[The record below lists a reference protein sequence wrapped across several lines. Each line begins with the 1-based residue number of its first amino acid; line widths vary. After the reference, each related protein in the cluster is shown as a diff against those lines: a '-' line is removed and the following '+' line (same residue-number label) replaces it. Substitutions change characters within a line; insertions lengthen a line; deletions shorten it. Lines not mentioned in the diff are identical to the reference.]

1 MASRRPRN
9 YQASEPPRS
18 GATTSSGAGRP
29 EVHVVSHTHWD
40 REWYLPATRF
50 RQRLVALIDDL
61 IEDPPR
67 NGASFLLDGQMAVAE
82 DYIEVCPERADA
94 LRTLLAEGAIEAGPW
109 YVLADEL
116 TPGGEALVRNLLAG
130 RRSLARLGATPPPVL
145 YCPDSF
151 GHPASLP
158 TLAAGFG
165 LGLAILSRGF
175 GGARWP
181 AADFTRWVAPD
192 GASVL
197 LYHLSRKGYDIAE
210 NLPRDAAAARERWA
224 EIRDD
229 LLGRLTLGVALLP
242 NGADHHARQPE
253 LPMALEALRAAAS
266 HVTVRASSLTAFA
279 GDAAARA
286 ANAAL
291 ETVRGELRD
300 SYGFMWTLQGTF
312 SSRAHQKR
320 RNAAA
325 ERMLVRDAE
334 PWAALAR
341 VRGAPDRRH
350 LMNAAWKSLLLCH
363 PHDTLCG
370 CSTDEVA
377 RAMDARL
384 DEAEAQAGGIRADS
398 INDLIGHDED
408 AAREHP
414 GDWEPMT
421 IVRNRAARPRGGVA
435 ILRVTSFV
443 SDVRVGANAP
453 PEPPRTAMATTPLL
467 GLVLPQQTLTEHT
480 FTELTQAPRH
490 YPDADIVHVA
500 ELAAWIPS
508 VPGYGLACL
517 PHDGVRVT
525 SPHEPPN
532 PARALRRGIGN
543 GRVSISVGPNGN
555 IRFTDLATGSSV
567 PRFIR
572 WESATDRGDLYT
584 ASIRGKRLRPVFRG
598 SRIVHGGPVRA
609 SIETRW
615 TLAAARERID
625 MRVAFTV
632 DADAPF
638 VRVTLEGVNTVSDHR
653 LRIGFATGIRDGLA
667 VADAMF
673 GPVERH
679 SIVVPPRDAAME
691 LPPRTAPLHRYVS
704 LFGHKAGATLYSD
717 GLAEY
722 ETQEDGVIFVTLLR
736 SVGELSRGDLPERP
750 GHAGWPAPTPEAQCH
765 GPFAAEFAVLPHG
778 ARGAATAAVIEHAA
792 DDVLLPLTGA
802 TLRSALHDP
811 GTIDGIE
818 LEGTGLAVS
827 AITTSDNGDWLVLRC
842 VNVAGDATE
851 GTWRLSFPVRDALTA
866 RLDETPIGRLDP
878 TPGNGSTI
886 HFTAAPRTV
895 VTILVR

>member
-1 MASRRPRN
+1 
-9 YQASEPPRS
+9 
-18 GATTSSGAGRP
+18 
-29 EVHVVSHTHWD
+29 
-40 REWYLPATRF
+40 
-50 RQRLVALIDDL
+50 
-61 IEDPPR
+61 
-67 NGASFLLDGQMAVAE
+67 MAVAE
-82 DYIEVCPERADA
+82 DYIEVRPERADA
-94 LRTLLAEGAIEAGPW
+94 LGALLAKGAIEAGPW

-116 TPGGEALVRNLLAG
+116 IPGGEALMRNLLAG

-165 LGLAILSRGF
+165 LELAILSCGF
-175 GGARWP
+175 GGARWF

-192 GASVL
+192 GTSVL
-197 LYHLSRKGYDIAE
+197 LYHLSRRGYDIGE
-210 NLPRDAAAARERWA
+210 NLPTDAVAARERWA
-224 EIRDD
+224 AIRGD
-229 LLGRLTLGVALLP
+229 LLGRLTLGMALLP
-242 NGADHHARQPE
+242 NGADHHARQRG
-253 LPMALEALRAAAS
+253 LPMALDALRAAAS
-266 HVTVRASSLTAFA
+266 PASVRASSLAAFA
-279 GDAAARA
+279 SDASARA
-286 ANAAL
+286 ANTAL

-320 RNAAA
+320 RNAAT
-325 ERMLVRDAE
+325 ERMLVRDVE
-334 PWAALAR
+334 PWAAVAR

-384 DEAEAQAGGIRADS
+384 DEAEAQAGGIRDDS

-408 AAREHP
+408 AAREDP

-453 PEPPRTAMATTPLL
+453 PEPLHTAATTIPLL
-467 GLVLPQQTLTEHT
+467 GQVLAQQVLAEHM
-480 FTELTQAPRH
+480 FTELTHAPCY
-490 YPDADIVHVA
+490 YPDADIVHMA
-500 ELAAWIPS
+500 EVAAWMPP
-508 VPGYGLACL
+508 VPGYGLTCL
-517 PHDGVRVT
+517 PHDGVRGT

-532 PARALRRGIGN
+532 PARTLRSGARTLRSGISN
-543 GRVSISVGPNGN
+543 GRVGISVGPNGKV
-555 IRFTDLATGSSV
+555 RFTDLATGLSV
-567 PRFIR
+567 PQFIR

-615 TLAAARERID
+615 MLSAARERID
-625 MRVAFTV
+625 IRVTFTV

-638 VRVTLEGVNTVSDHR
+638 VRITLEGVNTISDHR

-673 GPVERH
+673 GPVERRD
-679 SIVVPPRDAAME
+679 IVVPQRDAAME

-704 LFGHKAGATLYSD
+704 LFGRKAGATLYSD

-722 ETQEDGVIFVTLLR
+722 EAHENGVIFVTLLR

-750 GHAGWPAPTPEAQCH
+750 GNAGWPVPTPEAQCH

-778 ARGAATAAVIEHAA
+778 ARSAATAAMIERTA
-792 DDVLLPLTGA
+792 DDVLLPLAGA
-802 TLRSALHDP
+802 TLRSALHNP
-811 GTIDGIE
+811 GTIGGIE

-827 AITTSDNGDWLVLRC
+827 AITTSDNGGWLVLRC
-842 VNVAGDATE
+842 VNVAGETTE
-851 GTWRLSFPVRDALTA
+851 GTWRLSFPVRDARTA
-866 RLDETPIGRLDP
+866 RLDETPVGRLDP